1 LHKISITHY
10 FFTFIF
16 LFILVLILSFSFPHK
31 HSERYL
37 LLLAFVLILGNAV
50 YYLSNKKI
58 FSLSYFFT
66 SLIVIF
72 PILRIKLRVKIFFIL
87 LLIYFYYKNK
97 KDFYCKITI
106 QSRSTIICSICS
118 SFNLGEVLCLF
129 LGLSW
134 LAEVLGA
141 CWQSLPCVGGPTPPP
156 TSPPIMPAPPIELQP
171 AQATPSVIEDRKKLI
186 TQLKAL
192 ENIGIK
198 VNLREIE
205 QLKVGVIEET
215 AEGHT

>member
-1 LHKISITHY
+1 LNFFYWKRSDRPLYFIFIVIFILRLILFFNEFCKGKIFLHKISITHY

-171 AQATPSVIEDRKKLI
+171 ASHS
-186 TQLKAL
+186 
-192 ENIGIK
+192 
-198 VNLREIE
+198 LRNWRS
-205 QLKVGVIEET
+205 
-215 AEGHT
+215 